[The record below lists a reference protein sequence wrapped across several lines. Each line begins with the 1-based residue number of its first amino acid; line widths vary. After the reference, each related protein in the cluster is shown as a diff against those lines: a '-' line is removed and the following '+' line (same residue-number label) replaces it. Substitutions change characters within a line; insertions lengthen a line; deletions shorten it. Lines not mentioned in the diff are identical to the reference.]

1 MKGCAVC
8 TEGSVLLYYGGT
20 CSKECARTKI
30 IAQKI
35 GEVIIEIDA
44 LANVVR
50 TVRR

>member
-8 TEGSVLLYYGGT
+8 TEGNVLLYYGAT
-20 CSKECARTKI
+20 CSKECARTKFLT
-30 IAQKI
+30 QKI

-50 TVRR
+50 TVRQ